1 MKNPISIKY
10 MRKSLKEYLFS
21 PLIKILSKDD
31 EHITSLSLSEVCH
44 YRMKYK
50 LRNPTW
56 PFKNKRN
63 TINNKR
69 KEGIIIDIEP

>member
-1 MKNPISIKY
+1 

-56 PFKNKRN
+56 PFKNERN